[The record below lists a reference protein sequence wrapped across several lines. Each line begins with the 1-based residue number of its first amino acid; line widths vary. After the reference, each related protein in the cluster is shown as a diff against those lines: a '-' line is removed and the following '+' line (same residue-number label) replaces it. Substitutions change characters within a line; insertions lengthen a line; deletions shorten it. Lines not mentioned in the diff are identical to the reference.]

1 LPLELKFNLVSLPF
15 IPVVSN
21 QKGIESTMPFDTNH
35 PLLNVILQWALILG
49 VLAIIGAFVGAVSSL
64 LVAANAVWRNI
75 SA

>member
-1 LPLELKFNLVSLPF
+1 
-15 IPVVSN
+15 
-21 QKGIESTMPFDTNH
+21 MPFDTNH